1 MKIHY
6 FYKRN
11 YSQGFYDL
19 EIVAWLEEK
28 ETSRQGI
35 ERLSFTRLERLRIF
49 LSKSDQYHVH
59 TMPICQLEGLPGVKK
74 CKVDAYWI
82 NDTSDIEPTLELG
95 FACTSAGD
103 NGAINVWKDD
113 AGMIQGELMRFC
125 VKVEKKHFPIIWKWK
140 IASANGLKELIHNSI

>member
-35 ERLSFTRLERLRIF
+35 ERLSFTQLEKLRIF
-49 LSKSDQYHVH
+49 LSKSDQYHAH
-59 TMPICQLEGLPGVKK
+59 TIKHDFGKNSCYGHFAHTRKELYRRSNYDSVKGYSWIDFYLNDSPVPLFCTKTYKEDWHAFSEGILDEMQ
-74 CKVDAYWI
+74 KVA
-82 NDTSDIEPTLELG
+82 
-95 FACTSAGD
+95 
-103 NGAINVWKDD
+103 
-113 AGMIQGELMRFC
+113 M
-125 VKVEKKHFPIIWKWK
+125 KWK
-140 IASANGLKELIHNSI
+140 TMNS